1 MESRRRAAQWWRETL
16 RASILA
22 GCGFA
27 TGWGLLLYPAPL
39 AAQQPASPSS
49 RASHS
54 SGVQLQAPLNAAAKG
69 VPSSASPMSGAQ
81 ATWRAG
87 TGLAPRPDLRP
98 RITMEATSGVRVR
111 LRDGASPISKP
122 ATGLVRRVSNEQA
135 VDEPRQDP
143 FGDRAAHSSLSDIH
157 SAPADS
163 GQLESAPVE
172 SALVESAPVESGDVE
187 LNGPISNR
195 PVSKIAVGSRVSA
208 PSSRVTSSRAASSHA
223 ASSRVTSSRATS
235 SRATAGRSTSSQP
248 EDGGTFA
255 AAERGQGVASGVY
268 RDNSSDASAPNHAQD
283 ELGGDGQGNVDESTS
298 GGASREQFADGQVAD
313 DQIDARGIDARGIDD
328 QVADGQ
334 TQFADEQIADAQPGD
349 GQIGDAQISDEANS
363 GSLAEGADIAGDG
376 TSTRMLDDGDDP
388 MGDAGPNAD
397 GEDLNA
403 VADSGASVENA
414 PESSTEVLEQGVPFA
429 EGEGEN
435 ADNVGGPAVA
445 DSAPSPAPVLI
456 GDRGPAKALR
466 VLPNVM
472 PVSAPAGLTRRVLPM
487 GPPSNIPHR
496 SLPALPPRKVEAKT
510 TADVVVAATGTST
523 AASTG
528 VVAPASNAGNVV
540 LTAAQPGPAGP
551 PPAAGESG
559 ETPLRNA
566 AFCRRLYN
574 ERNCCSDE
582 NACNDHRAHVKSHPL
597 SKISL
602 DITPTCNLTS
612 RQEGNQ
618 ANCGFP
624 FEQSP
629 SRIWRDRKGVE
640 VARGRVTGFAHLR
653 VEVTDDKGIPTR
665 IRLRDLN
672 EDDICFLAAWCGVP
686 SECRLDD
693 VALAARNWTPI
704 TMTWKASSLC
714 HKPLYFEE
722 EQLERYGHTMGPF
735 AQPAVSGAHFFANI
749 ALLPY
754 NMGIHPMSECQYAL
768 GYYRPGSCAP
778 WMIPPFPL
786 SARGALAETGVILGG
801 VYLIP

>member
-1 MESRRRAAQWWRETL
+1 M
-16 RASILA
+16 
-22 GCGFA
+22 
-27 TGWGLLLYPAPL
+27 
-39 AAQQPASPSS
+39 
-49 RASHS
+49 
-54 SGVQLQAPLNAAAKG
+54 
-69 VPSSASPMSGAQ
+69 
-81 ATWRAG
+81 
-87 TGLAPRPDLRP
+87 
-98 RITMEATSGVRVR
+98 
-111 LRDGASPISKP
+111 
-122 ATGLVRRVSNEQA
+122 
-135 VDEPRQDP
+135 
-143 FGDRAAHSSLSDIH
+143 
-157 SAPADS
+157 
-163 GQLESAPVE
+163 
-172 SALVESAPVESGDVE
+172 
-187 LNGPISNR
+187 
-195 PVSKIAVGSRVSA
+195 
-208 PSSRVTSSRAASSHA
+208 
-223 ASSRVTSSRATS
+223 TSSRATS
-235 SRATAGRSTSSQP
+235 SRAGAIRSTSSDL

-255 AAERGQGVASGVY
+255 AAERGQGVATGANGDYSG
-268 RDNSSDASAPNHAQD
+268 DASSRNHEQD
-283 ELGGDGQGNVDESTS
+283 DIGGNGRGIVDESTS
-298 GGASREQFADGQVAD
+298 DAVNREQFAQDESNIGQSSLGQSDDGQSDNGQAMDGEFANGSASQLAASQLADSQLADGQV
-313 DQIDARGIDARGIDD
+313 DARDIDD

-334 TQFADEQIADAQPGD
+334 MPIADGQIADGQIADSEAGDEQIADEV
-349 GQIGDAQISDEANS
+349 ST
-363 GSLAEGADIAGDG
+363 GSL
-376 TSTRMLDDGDDP
+376 
-388 MGDAGPNAD
+388 AD
-397 GEDLNA
+397 GEDLNMPADNGAA
-403 VADSGASVENA
+403 VADAA
-414 PESSTEVLEQGVPFA
+414 ESSPEVLEQGVPFA

-435 ADNVGGPAVA
+435 ADGVGSPAIA
-445 DSAPSPAPVLI
+445 DNAPTPAPVLI
-456 GDRGPAKALR
+456 GDRGPAKTMR
-466 VLPNVM
+466 ILPNARANASVEPTTTTSTTTKPTATASTQLSSRQSAGKLDGPANNVPTAIQAGPTTVM
-472 PVSAPAGLTRRVLPM
+472 PVSASAGLTRRVLPM

-496 SLPALPPRKVEAKT
+496 SLPALPPRKVEAKAT
-510 TADVVVAATGTST
+510 SDVVMAATGTST
-523 AASTG
+523 ASSSGA
-528 VVAPASNAGNVV
+528 VAPASNAGNVV

-551 PPAAGESG
+551 PAAASESG

-735 AQPAVSGAHFFANI
+735 AQPVVSGAHFFANI

-801 VYLIP
+801 IYLIP